1 MGWSKTWSEGLNKTL
16 KHNPRNPHSP
26 VPLAL
31 GANGLKFRGAA
42 QHNLAGVV
50 ESYDSEGRPDGIHFR
65 QYRTTPVDK
74 SIRYGCAGKCYG
86 VESRKS
92 GYHSPDCSY
101 GAKYHRNKAKEREK
115 ADPSIRLGRL
125 PRKAKQTEENA
136 VFWAAVRVLL
146 DEGVTLSEA
155 KRCVALAMEEVY

>member
-1 MGWSKTWSEGLNKTL
+1 MGWSNTFAKGLDKAL
-16 KHNPRNPHSP
+16 KHNPRNPHNP

-31 GANGLKFRGAA
+31 GANGLKFQGAA
-42 QHNLAGVV
+42 QRNLAGVV
-50 ESYDSEGRPDGIHFR
+50 DSYDSEGRPDGVQFGS
-65 QYRTTPVDK
+65 YRTTPISK
-74 SIRYGCAGKCYG
+74 EIRYGCNGKCYG

-101 GAKYHRNKAKEREK
+101 GARYHRNLAKEREN

-136 VFWAAVRVLL
+136 VLWAAVRVLL
-146 DEGVTLSEA
+146 DEGVTLPEA